1 MIKPVFNRTK
11 IIATIGPASSS
22 EEILTKM
29 FMEGVDVCRLNFS
42 HGAHE
47 EHLRV
52 MQTIRKINDE
62 YGLNVSILCD
72 LQGPKIRIGA
82 LDVEYIDL
90 VEGEK
95 FSFTTNKAKVKEGVT
110 YITYQNFAQDVSE
123 GDRVLLD
130 DGKLVL
136 RVTDTNRI
144 DLVETEVVHGGPL
157 YPKKGVN
164 LPSTKISLP
173 CLTEKDLADLDFI
186 LEHSPDWIALSFV
199 RESYDILALRQILE
213 ARNCN
218 AKIIAKV
225 EKPQAL
231 ENIDSIID
239 ATDAV
244 MIARGDLGVEVPIE
258 ELPMAQK
265 SIVAKCLV
273 KSKPVIIAT
282 QIMESMVSSPQP
294 TRAEINDVANAVLDG
309 ADALMLSGET
319 SVGKF
324 PIHVIRNMQKIISK
338 VEDQSTIYEKNVPL
352 DKNSETFLS
361 DALCKTAVGTSITS
375 HAKAIVSMTVS
386 GYTAFKISSFRPKAH
401 TIIFTGN
408 KKLLTQLSLIW
419 GVWGFYYDKYQ
430 STDQTIEEVNKI
442 LQESGFVDHG
452 DIIINTAS
460 MPIKERSRTNT
471 LKISIVK

>member
-11 IIATIGPASSS
+11 VIATIGPASSS

-52 MQTIRKINDE
+52 MDTIRKINKE
-62 YGLNVSILCD
+62 YDLNVSILCD
-72 LQGPKIRIGA
+72 LQGPKIRVGV
-82 LDVEYIDL
+82 LDREYIDL

-95 FSFTTNKAKVKEGVT
+95 FCFTTTKEKEKEGVVH
-110 YITYQNFAQDVSE
+110 ITYQNFAQDVSQ
-123 GDRVLLD
+123 GDKVLLD

-144 DLVETEVVHGGPL
+144 DMVETEVIHGGPL

-173 CLTEKDLADLDFI
+173 CLTEKDLKDLDFI
-186 LEHSPDWIALSFV
+186 LDHQPDWIALSFV
-199 RESYDILALRQILE
+199 RESYDIIALKQILE
-213 ARNCN
+213 ARHCS
-218 AKIIAKV
+218 AKIIAKI

-231 ENIDSIID
+231 ENIDDIID
-239 ATDAV
+239 VTDAI
-244 MIARGDLGVEVPIE
+244 MIARGDLGVEVPME

-265 SIVAKCLV
+265 SIVSKCLV

-282 QIMESMVSSPQP
+282 QIMESMISSPQP

-309 ADALMLSGET
+309 ADALMVSGET

-324 PIHVIRNMQKIISK
+324 PVNVIRTMQKIINK
-338 VEDQSTIYEKNVPL
+338 VENQSTIYEKNVDL
-352 DKNSETFLS
+352 VKDSNTFLS
-361 DALCKTAVGTSITS
+361 DALCKTAVGTSIGS
-375 HAKAIVSMTVS
+375 HARAIVSMTVS
-386 GYTAFKISSFRPKAH
+386 GYTAFKISSFRPKANISK
-401 TIIFTGN
+401 TFKN
-408 KKLLTQLSLIW
+408 LNDW
-419 GVWGFYYDKYQ
+419 
-430 STDQTIEEVNKI
+430 KI
-442 LQESGFVDHG
+442 GIYG
-452 DIIINTAS
+452 
-460 MPIKERSRTNT
+460 EREKN
-471 LKISIVK
+471 

>member
-1 MIKPVFNRTK
+1 LIKPVFNRTK

-123 GDRVLLD
+123 GDKVLLD

-213 ARNCN
+213 ARHCN

-265 SIVAKCLV
+265 SIVAKCLG

-419 GVWGFYYDKYQ
+419 GVRGFYYDKYQ

>member
-1 MIKPVFNRTK
+1 MKPVFNRTK
-11 IIATIGPASSS
+11 VIATIGPASSS

-90 VEGEK
+90 LEGDK
-95 FSFTTNKAKVKEGVT
+95 FCFTTNKEKEKEGVA
-110 YITYQNFAQDVSE
+110 YITYQNFAQDVAE
-123 GDRVLLD
+123 GDKVLLD

-144 DLVETEVVHGGPL
+144 DMVETEVVHGGPL

-186 LEHSPDWIALSFV
+186 LDHSPDWIALSFV
-199 RESYDILALRQILE
+199 RESYDIIALRQILE
-213 ARNCN
+213 AKHCN
-218 AKIIAKV
+218 AKIIAKI

-239 ATDAV
+239 ATDAIMV
-244 MIARGDLGVEVPIE
+244 ARGDLGVEVPIE
-258 ELPMAQK
+258 EMPMAQK
-265 SIVAKCLV
+265 SIVSKCLI

-282 QIMESMVSSPQP
+282 QIMESMITSPQP

-309 ADALMLSGET
+309 ADALMVSGET

-324 PIHVIRNMQKIISK
+324 PVGVIRNMQKIIGK
-338 VEDQSTIYEKNVPL
+338 VEDQSTIYDKDVVL
-352 DKNSETFLS
+352 DKSSETFLS
-361 DALCKTAVGTSITS
+361 DALCKTAVRTSITS

-386 GYTAFKISSFRPKAH
+386 GYTAFKISSFRPRAH
-401 TIIFTGN
+401 TYIFTGN
-408 KKLLTQLSLIW
+408 KKLLTQISLIW
-419 GVWGFYYDKYQ
+419 GVRGFYYDKYQ
-430 STDQTIEEVNKI
+430 STDQTIEEVNRI
-442 LQESGFVDHG
+442 LQESGFVDHE

-471 LKISIVK
+471 IKISIVK

>member
-1 MIKPVFNRTK
+1 
-11 IIATIGPASSS
+11 
-22 EEILTKM
+22 
-29 FMEGVDVCRLNFS
+29 MEGVDVCRLNFS

-52 MQTIRKINDE
+52 MQSIRKINEE

-95 FSFTTNKAKVKEGVT
+95 FCFTTNKAKVKDGVT

-123 GDRVLLD
+123 GDKVLLD

-213 ARNCN
+213 ARHCN

-265 SIVAKCLV
+265 SIVTKCLT

-324 PIHVIRNMQKIISK
+324 PINVIRNMQKIISK

-386 GYTAFKISSFRPKAH
+386 GYTAFKLSSFRPKAH

>member
-123 GDRVLLD
+123 GDKVLLD

-213 ARNCN
+213 ARHCN

-419 GVWGFYYDKYQ
+419 GVRGFYYDKYQ

>member
-123 GDRVLLD
+123 GDKVLLD

-213 ARNCN
+213 ARHCN

-265 SIVAKCLV
+265 SIVAKCLG

-419 GVWGFYYDKYQ
+419 GVRGFYYDKYQ